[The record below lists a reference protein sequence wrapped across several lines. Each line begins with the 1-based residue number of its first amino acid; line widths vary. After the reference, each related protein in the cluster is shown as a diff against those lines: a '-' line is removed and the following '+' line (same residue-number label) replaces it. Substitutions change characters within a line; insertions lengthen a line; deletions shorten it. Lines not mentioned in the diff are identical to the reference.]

1 MKESTFYTPR
11 FACVFALTVI
21 TFLGTS
27 AAIPSKQRG
36 FSCISVQ
43 EDDDIVLMDCGD
55 GAMRNIMRS
64 DMDVRKIS
72 SVLIS
77 HYHSDHL
84 SGLTQIIETMGIKRR
99 TEDLNIFGPP
109 GLKEYL
115 AVIQKTT
122 NVAFN
127 RLFQIKLKEI
137 SPTQEFQTKNQKVK
151 SFEMD
156 HTLPCLGYRL
166 ESRGKVVAYTG
177 DTQPCP
183 SVNGLG
189 GRSDIFIHEATFL
202 QKEVELARPTKHS
215 TPKEAA
221 EAAIACKTGKLIL
234 THVNDDHETP
244 EEMIAEAGKIF
255 DKVVIAH
262 DGLKIQL

>member
-1 MKESTFYTPR
+1 
-11 FACVFALTVI
+11 
-21 TFLGTS
+21 
-27 AAIPSKQRG
+27 
-36 FSCISVQ
+36 
-43 EDDDIVLMDCGD
+43 MDCGD
-55 GAMRNIMRS
+55 GAMGNIMKF
-64 DMDVRKIS
+64 DIDVRKIS
-72 SVLIS
+72 SILIS

-115 AVIQKTT
+115 SVVQKTT

-127 RLFQIKLKEI
+127 RLFQIKLTEL
-137 SPTQEFQTKNQKVK
+137 SLNQEFSMQNQKVR

-166 ESRGKVVAYTG
+166 ESRGKVIAYTG

-189 GRSDIFIHEATFL
+189 LESDVLIHEATYL
-202 QKEVELARPTKHS
+202 QKEVKLARPTKHS
-215 TPKEAA
+215 TSREAA
-221 EAAIACKTGKLIL
+221 DAALACKTGNLIL

-244 EEMIAEAGKIF
+244 EEMIAEAGQIF
-255 DKVVIAH
+255 GKVVIAH